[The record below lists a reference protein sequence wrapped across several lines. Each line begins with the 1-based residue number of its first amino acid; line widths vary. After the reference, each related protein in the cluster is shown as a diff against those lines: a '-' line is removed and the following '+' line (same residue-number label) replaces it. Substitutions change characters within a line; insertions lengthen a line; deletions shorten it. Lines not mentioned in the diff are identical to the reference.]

1 MQTEM
6 SKPTLYGGAHLLF
19 LGLTILA
26 IVIVCI
32 TCCRSNTALA
42 QSDAGMYDMVW
53 KIVNTRFL
61 DQTNN
66 GQDWSRWRHKY
77 DDKIK
82 TPEDAYV
89 ATATMVASLNDR
101 YTRFVPPKEFEE
113 EKNAIKGSLFGIGVQ
128 IGLRN
133 GKILIV
139 APIEDTPGEKAG
151 LLAEDEILAID
162 GVSTK
167 DMSVDKAADKIRGKK
182 GTAVEL
188 LIKRKDV
195 PNKSYKIVRDEIKIK
210 SISTKTPYEF
220 KVKDNVGYIRLSSFM
235 GRKVGEDFKNLLLEY
250 KDKDG
255 IIVDLRANT
264 GGLLNNAIYIADLF
278 LDEEIIVSTVD
289 RDGYKDTSR
298 SSKNFFTAQPIVVL
312 INGGSASAS
321 EILAGALKDNNR
333 AILVGEN
340 TFGKGLVQ
348 EVKNLAPFGAGLNIT
363 VQKYLTP
370 NGTDINKKG
379 IAPDIE
385 VKFTEIDFKAKNDVQ
400 LKKAQEVLLQM
411 IENQKTAKS

>member
-1 MQTEM
+1 MKK
-6 SKPTLYGGAHLLF
+6 SYNSVLSIFFAL
-19 LGLTILA
+19 
-26 IVIVCI
+26 VIVCV

-66 GQDWSRWRHKY
+66 GQDWNRWRHKY

-182 GTAVEL
+182 GTTVEL

-210 SISTKTPYEF
+210 SISTKPPYETELN
-220 KVKDNVGYIRLSSFM
+220 KEIGYIRLSSFM

-250 KDKDG
+250 KDKEG

-278 LDEEIIVSTVD
+278 LDDEIIVSTVD

-298 SSKNFFTAQPIVVL
+298 SSKNFFTSQPMVVL
-312 INGGSASAS
+312 INGASASAS
-321 EILAGALKDNNR
+321 EILSGALKDNNR
-333 AILVGEN
+333 AILIGEN

-385 VKFTEIDFKAKNDVQ
+385 VKFTESDVKAKNDVQ
-400 LKKAQEVLLQM
+400 LKKAQDVLLQM

>member
-1 MQTEM
+1 MKKVLRNSLVIFFALM
-6 SKPTLYGGAHLLF
+6 
-19 LGLTILA
+19 LTC
-26 IVIVCI
+26 V
-32 TCCRSNTALA
+32 TCCRSNTAMA
-42 QSDAGMYDMVW
+42 ESDIGMYDMVW
-53 KIVNTRFL
+53 KIVNTKFL
-61 DQTNN
+61 DRTNN

-82 TPEDAYV
+82 TYEDAYF
-89 ATATMVASLNDR
+89 ATATMVSILNYR

-128 IGLRN
+128 IGYRD
-133 GKILIV
+133 GKILIIS
-139 APIEDTPGEKAG
+139 PIEDTPGEKAG
-151 LLAEDEILAID
+151 LLAEDEILAIN
-162 GVSTK
+162 GISTK
-167 DMSVDKAADKIRGKK
+167 DMSVDKAADKIRGEK
-182 GTAVEL
+182 GTPVEL
-188 LIKRKDV
+188 LIKRKNV
-195 PNKSYKIVRDEIKIK
+195 PNKTYKIVRDEINIK
-210 SISTKTPYEF
+210 SISTKKPENF
-220 KVKDNVGYIRLSSFM
+220 DLKDNIGYIRLSSFM
-235 GRKVGEDFKNLLLEY
+235 GRNVGTEFKDVIINY
-250 KDKDG
+250 KDKEG
-255 IIVDLRANT
+255 IILDLRANT

-278 LDEEIIVSTVD
+278 LDDEIIVSTVD

-298 SSKNFFTAQPIVVL
+298 SSRKYFSSQPLVVL

-321 EILAGALKDNNR
+321 EILSGALKDNQR

-385 VKFTEIDFKAKNDVQ
+385 VKLTMQNVKDKNDIQ

-411 IENQKTAKS
+411 IANEKTAKN